1 MLTNEAV
8 PDTRAPQEPPPASPA
23 DYRRVERAIRFLA
36 EDFQSQPSLDAV
48 AARVGLSPFH
58 FQRLFRRWAG
68 VSPKRFV
75 QYLTAEHAKALL
87 RRSASVLDAAWGAG
101 LSGPGRLHDLVV
113 AVEAV
118 TPGELKR
125 GGEGLEIRYG
135 FHATP
140 FGECL
145 VAVTGRGVCALSFV
159 AGDGRAAAKRE
170 LQQAWP
176 GATLVEDA
184 EASAPVVMAVFARR
198 GRGERRLRLLL
209 KGTNLQL
216 KVWSALLRLPEGT
229 AVTYADVARAVGQ
242 PRAARA
248 VGTALGRNPV
258 GVLIPCHRVLR
269 STGAFGGYR
278 WGEARKRA
286 LLAWEGA
293 RTEPS
298 AG

>member
-1 MLTNEAV
+1 MLTNQAV
-8 PDTRAPQEPPPASPA
+8 ARTDHPKEPLPASPA
-23 DYRRVERAIRFLA
+23 DYRRVEQAIRFLA
-36 EDFQSQPSLDAV
+36 EDFQNQPPLDAV

-58 FQRLFRRWAG
+58 FQRLFRHWAG

-75 QYLTAEHAKALL
+75 QYLTAEHAKTLL
-87 RRSASVLDAAWGAG
+87 QRSASLLDAAWGAG

-125 GGEGLEIRYG
+125 GGAGLEIRFG

-145 VAVTGRGVCALSFV
+145 VAVTSRGVCALSFV
-159 AGDGRAAAKRE
+159 AGDDRAAAERE
-170 LQQAWP
+170 LRNAWP
-176 GATLVEDA
+176 QAALVEDS
-184 EASAPVVMAVFARR
+184 EASAPVVMSVFARR
-198 GRGERRLRLLL
+198 GPAERRLRLLL

-242 PRAARA
+242 PRATRA
-248 VGTALGRNPV
+248 VGTALGRNPI

-286 LLAWEGA
+286 LLAWESA
-293 RTEPS
+293 RTEGSPD
-298 AG
+298 

>member
-48 AARVGLSPFH
+48 AGRVGLSPFH

-248 VGTALGRNPV
+248 VGTALGQNPI

-286 LLAWEGA
+286 LLAWEAA
-293 RTEPS
+293 RTEAS

>member
-8 PDTRAPQEPPPASPA
+8 PDTSAAAPPPPSSPA
-23 DYRRVERAIRFLA
+23 DYRRIERAIRFLA
-36 EDFQSQPSLDAV
+36 EDFQSQPSLDEV
-48 AARVGLSPFH
+48 ATRVGLSSFH

-75 QYLTAEHAKALL
+75 QYLTAEHAKTLL
-87 RRSASVLDAAWGAG
+87 QRSSSVLDAAWGAG

-118 TPGELKR
+118 TPGELKQ
-125 GGEGLEIRYG
+125 GGQGLEIRYG
-135 FHATP
+135 CHPTP

-145 VAVTGRGVCALSFV
+145 VAVTPRGVCALSFV
-159 AGDGRAAAKRE
+159 GEDGRVAARRE
-170 LQQAWP
+170 LQRAWP
-176 GATLVEDA
+176 RATLLEDGA
-184 EASAPVVMAVFARR
+184 ASAPVVMAVFARK
-198 GRGERRLRLLL
+198 GEGERGLRLLL

-229 AVTYADVARAVGQ
+229 AVTYADVARAVGA

-248 VGTALGRNPV
+248 VGTALGHNPV

-278 WGEARKRA
+278 WGETRKRA
-286 LLAWEGA
+286 LLAWEAA
-293 RTEPS
+293 RAEAS
-298 AG
+298 